1 MDSQLCDWCEQ
12 LMSTVHGGKD
22 SLLAVAFH
30 SPSSLSS
37 ASHSESSSGSG
48 GGPYVQIYMIE
59 TRKLTDQRVS
69 AALFLFCSRCC
80 FGEARSVLQTARR
93 YLCRALLVLI

>member
-1 MDSQLCDWCEQ
+1 MCDWRGQ
-12 LMSTVHGGKD
+12 LLSTVHGGRD

-59 TRKLTDQRVS
+59 TRNLTDQRVS
-69 AALFLFCSRCC
+69 AALFWFCSRSC
-80 FGEARSVLQTARR
+80 FGEAICSADSTSLP
-93 YLCRALLVLI
+93 L